1 MQTLTNTQPSS
12 VSASVS
18 RSLLFHALGARLP
31 VEDVVLVAQ
40 HYEVIALK
48 ETRVWGA
55 NVTGPLQEARNVI
68 PRKER
73 PCTRASAMKSQ
84 RMSVASKGGG
94 GSRDMKA
101 FKQTLR
107 HSNRHRYRHRHID
120 TDTDRHHTHTHA
132 QKGSGSKPK
141 TKAIREGWRRA

>member
-101 FKQTLR
+101 FKQTLT
-107 HSNRHRYRHRHID
+107 HSNSAKTLTMSYARVRMHDEI
-120 TDTDRHHTHTHA
+120 HA
-132 QKGSGSKPK
+132 RCSEQVMSVG
-141 TKAIREGWRRA
+141 